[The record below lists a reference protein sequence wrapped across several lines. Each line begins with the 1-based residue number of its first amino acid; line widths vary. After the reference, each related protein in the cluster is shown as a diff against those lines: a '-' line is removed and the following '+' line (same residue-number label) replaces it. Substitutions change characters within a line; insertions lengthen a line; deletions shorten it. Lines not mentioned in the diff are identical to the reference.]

1 MGEYA
6 LHLGKDPVGKVQVL
20 RQGLYYRFICRCKLS
35 GEVVYRLTV
44 RCGNSTENLGILV
57 RSGEGFALDKKVP
70 VSHLGE
76 GEMSF
81 LLLPKSDRLNGVFL
95 PIYPDEPFAYINRLQ
110 DAFFARQGGQAG
122 IVIKETGDG

>member
-1 MGEYA
+1 MGEYE
-6 LHLGKDPVGKVQVL
+6 LCLGRDPVGKVQVL

-44 RCGNSTENLGILV
+44 RCGEATENLGILV
-57 RSGEGFALDKKVP
+57 RSGDGFALDKKVP

-76 GEMSF
+76 GEMNF
-81 LLLPKSDRLNGVFL
+81 LLLPKSDRVNGSFI
-95 PIYPDEPFAYINRLQ
+95 PIHPDEPFAYITRLQ
-110 DAFFARQGGQAG
+110 DAFFARQGEQAG

>member
-1 MGEYA
+1 MGEYE
-6 LHLGKDPVGKVQVL
+6 LCLGKDPVGKVQVL

-44 RCGNSTENLGILV
+44 RCGEATENLGILV
-57 RSGEGFALDKKVP
+57 RSGDGFALDKKVP

-76 GEMSF
+76 GEMNF
-81 LLLPKSDRLNGVFL
+81 LLLPKSDRVNGSFI
-95 PIYPDEPFAYINRLQ
+95 PIHPDEPFAYITRLQ
-110 DAFFARQGGQAG
+110 DAFFARQGEQVG